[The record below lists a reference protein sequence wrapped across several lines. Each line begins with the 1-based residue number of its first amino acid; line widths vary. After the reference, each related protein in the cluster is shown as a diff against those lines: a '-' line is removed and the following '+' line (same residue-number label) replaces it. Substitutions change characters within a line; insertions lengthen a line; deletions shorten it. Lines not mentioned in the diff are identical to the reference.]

1 MSTIDDEMN
10 EVVTC
15 KYCGG
20 KTLYG
25 ELTWLAGKCM
35 CPSCYQNERAKQDAE
50 LAEIQKRF
58 SQKFGG
64 A

>member
-1 MSTIDDEMN
+1 MNIDDEMN

-25 ELTWLAGKCM
+25 ELTWLNGKCM
-35 CPSCYQNERAKQDAE
+35 CPACYQNERAAEDAKMRE
-50 LAEIQKRF
+50 KEDRYE
-58 SQKFGG
+58 
-64 A
+64 